1 MSLVGFFLSKKKKS
15 LVTFFIASFITFY
28 LMWLVSEHLG
38 EINNVINIACV
49 IYIFFVN
56 EAGI

>member
-1 MSLVGFFLSKKKKS
+1 MSLVGFFLSKKKKKKKS
-15 LVTFFIASFITFY
+15 LVSFFIASFITFF

-49 IYIFFVN
+49 IYIFC
-56 EAGI
+56 